1 MRERKYI
8 FVKSNMTKDY
18 DFVRRETE
26 AAIAFVSMGE
36 TKEDTRGGSRGQF
49 VFRGGRGVGIT

>member
-1 MRERKYI
+1 
-8 FVKSNMTKDY
+8 MTKDY